1 MIEKVC
7 ENCYNVGLQDGL
19 IRKSLFTLYNGI
31 EKDPNKKQTLRAHLL
46 LSIILYAELV
56 WDGSDVL
63 WKMIKKREFSHQV
76 GLLDALIGNALFG
89 LYNVIKV
96 ESSNK

>member
-1 MIEKVC
+1 M
-7 ENCYNVGLQDGL
+7 QDGL
-19 IRKSLFTLYNGI
+19 IRKSLITLYNGI
-31 EKDPNKKQTLRAHLL
+31 EKDPNNKQTLETHLL
-46 LSIILYAELV
+46 LSTIQYAELV

-89 LYNVIKV
+89 LFNVINVK
-96 ESSNK
+96 SSNK

>member
-1 MIEKVC
+1 
-7 ENCYNVGLQDGL
+7 
-19 IRKSLFTLYNGI
+19 LYNGI
-31 EKDPNKKQTLRAHLL
+31 EKDPNNKQTLETHLL
-46 LSIILYAELV
+46 LSTIQYAELV

-89 LYNVIKV
+89 LFNVINVK
-96 ESSNK
+96 SSNK